1 MERGPGYI
9 EYDAINGVDQYN
21 RRGPS
26 RTWNKV
32 WIVANPAI
40 HSHPL
45 IAHLRAKFS
54 AVVRN
59 GTAAEDFAFLLAD
72 EETHRS
78 TERLRSRYRY
88 HDWFNGRTFA
98 SDAAGLQQARE
109 ACYALESNSD
119 LNSSELVRELTSRSR
134 EFFLW

>member
-26 RTWNKV
+26 RTWYKV

-40 HSHPL
+40 HGHPL
-45 IAHLRAKFS
+45 IVHLRAKFS

-78 TERLRSRYRY
+78 TERIAIAISVTMIGSTGAHLRQTQLGCCSRR
-88 HDWFNGRTFA
+88 
-98 SDAAGLQQARE
+98 ARRVT
-109 ACYALESNSD
+109 LW
-119 LNSSELVRELTSRSR
+119 SRIAT
-134 EFFLW
+134 